1 MKVLYKYIYINLQFF
16 YKSSEIFTLI
26 VCVTYATSIKQK
38 KKKTLNAKKII
49 NQLHY
54 E

>member
-38 KKKTLNAKKII
+38 KKKNTKCKENYKSVAL
-49 NQLHY
+49 
-54 E
+54 